1 MPSYSPLILT
11 RSDAG
16 DGGWSLHPPDTT
28 DEQIATGEVLPLLT
42 GDDPAGPTHA
52 DYAEAWVRCLTRQA
66 EAALAAALPPIGARV
81 EAGDTEEDHDT
92 GRVVAIEGDQVTVAW
107 DSGTRTTQH
116 FSLLRS
122 GSSQ

>member
-1 MPSYSPLILT
+1 MSNKSPLILT

-52 DYAEAWVRCLTRQA
+52 DYAEACVRCLTRQA
-66 EAALAAALPPIGARV
+66 KAALAATVLAIGARV
-81 EAGDTEEDHDT
+81 EGGDTEEDYDT
-92 GRVVAIEGDQVTVAW
+92 GRVVAVDGDQVTVAW
-107 DSGTRTTQH
+107 QSGTRTTQH
-116 FSLLRS
+116 FSLLRPAT
-122 GSSQ
+122 